1 MQPSHPRRSP
11 QDRRDSSDR
20 RSGADRRS
28 DNPVGLAL
36 VPVDRRGGTDRRKSD
51 RRVVPDRRRPVS
63 PEDHIRN
70 ALELLGQV
78 SDGAG
83 LEEELQR
90 DLDSAIFRLRFAL
103 DRLEH
108 RHP

>member
-1 MQPSHPRRSP
+1 MQPTNPRRSA
-11 QDRRDSSDR
+11 QDRRENSDR

-28 DNPVGLAL
+28 TNPVGLVL
-36 VPVDRRGGTDRRKSD
+36 VPVERRKGDRRI
-51 RRVVPDRRRPVS
+51 VADRRRPIS

-70 ALELLGQV
+70 ALALLGQV

-108 RHP
+108 RQP